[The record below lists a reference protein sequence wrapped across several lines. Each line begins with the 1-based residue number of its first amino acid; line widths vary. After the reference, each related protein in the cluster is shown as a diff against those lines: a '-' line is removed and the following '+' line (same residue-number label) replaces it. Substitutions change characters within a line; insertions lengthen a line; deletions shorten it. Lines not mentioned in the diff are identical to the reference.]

1 MSVVNELI
9 EAIAADPRDEGPQL
23 VIADYL
29 LSEDDPRGELIMLDR
44 RERAGDLDDPTALDQ
59 LLLLAAQYSFPRA
72 EPDDPLFAFAR
83 FDGPQ
88 PSYRLVHADRF
99 YELYPAHDADDR
111 TYLRIRFVDDGED
124 EWDYH
129 SLDFGADGMFAAP
142 NLDAWVEAHRSLVFQ
157 ILSDAIHANTPFETV
172 KFPFGPLAFPQYEG
186 SPLRCYMLPVEFLRR
201 HDLLRNQLGL
211 AARDYYR
218 WHRIWT
224 RLRGMTR
231 T

>member
-44 RERAGDLDDPTALDQ
+44 RERAGELDDPIALDQ

-72 EPDDPLFAFAR
+72 EPDDPLLAFAR
-83 FDGPQ
+83 FDGERPY
-88 PSYRLVHADRF
+88 YRLIHADRF
-99 YELYPAHDADDR
+99 YEIPDSDEEDDR
-111 TYLRIRFVDDGED
+111 TYLRVRFLGAGED
-124 EWDYH
+124 DWTYH
-129 SLDFGADGMFAAP
+129 SLDIS
-142 NLDAWVEAHRSLVFQ
+142 LDAWIHEHRALIFRV
-157 ILSDAIHANTPFETV
+157 ISDAIHANTPFETLV
-172 KFPFGPLAFPQYEG
+172 FPFGPLAFPQYEG
-186 SPLRCYMLPVEFLRR
+186 SPLRCYMLPVELLRR
-201 HDLLRNQLGL
+201 HDLLRNQFGL

-218 WHRIWT
+218 WHRIWN